1 MTTRQFPEPGAG
13 AGVTSVTR
21 LAAACFLLLA
31 TQLSAEAQPPRVYRI
46 GFLAS
51 SSGPTVVHEA
61 FRQGLR
67 ELGWIEGQAFVV
79 DYRFADGHD
88 RLPALAADL
97 VRLKPDVVLALAT
110 PATAAAK
117 NATRTIPIVMIG
129 VGDAV
134 SSGLVASLARP
145 GGNVTGVGYSGA
157 DFGILKKQLELLVE
171 AVPKLSRVAILSNPT
186 NPNHPRW
193 MKDIKDAGRSL
204 RVQLQLM
211 EVRSPDD
218 FDGAFA
224 AMTKERAGACLVV
237 ADALFIGHRA
247 RLAALLAH
255 TRLPSLAAYK
265 ELVEAGGLMSYAP
278 SLPDLGRR
286 AATYVDKILKG
297 ANPAELPVEQPTRL
311 DLVVNLKTARALGL
325 TIPQQLL
332 VRADEVIE

>member
-1 MTTRQFPEPGAG
+1 M
-13 AGVTSVTR
+13 VTR

-31 TQLSAEAQPPRVYRI
+31 TQLSASGQPPRVHRI

-51 SSGPTVVHEA
+51 SSGPTVVHEG
-61 FRQGLR
+61 FRQGR
-67 ELGWIEGQAFVV
+67 EVGWIEGQNFVI

-88 RLPALAADL
+88 RLPALAAEL

-134 SSGLVASLARP
+134 SSGFVASLARP
-145 GGNVTGVGYSGA
+145 GGNVTGVGYSGG
-157 DFGILKKQLELLVE
+157 DLGILKKQLELLIE
-171 AVPKLSRVAILSNPT
+171 AVPKVSRVAILSNPT

-193 MKDIKDAGRSL
+193 MKELKDAGQTL

-224 AMTKERAGACLVV
+224 AMTKERAGARLVV
-237 ADALFIGHRA
+237 ADAIFIGHRA
-247 RLAALLAH
+247 RLAALFAK
-255 TRLPSLAAYK
+255 TRLPSFAQYK

-278 SLPDLGRR
+278 SLPYLARSR
-286 AATYVDKILKG
+286 CSRPAAERSV
-297 ANPAELPVEQPTRL
+297 RL
-311 DLVVNLKTARALGL
+311 RG
-325 TIPQQLL
+325 
-332 VRADEVIE
+332 